1 MQKSTKYS
9 KNAQQITLNM
19 HNKIVKKCTMRLEK
33 IKKICYPKKEVSK
46 MKLTKKGYIT
56 RLIDKEI
63 EENLNIFGAISIEGP
78 KWCGKTWA
86 ALNHSNSVAYLNN
99 TADNFREKH
108 LAEMDVN
115 LVLDKEAPELI
126 DEWQEVPAIWDAV
139 RFKCDEDNKKGKYIL
154 TGSSVPVSDKI
165 HHSGAG
171 RICKMKMYTMSL
183 YESGDSSGEVSLK
196 DLFKNK
202 VQNKLVSKV
211 ELKRLAELI
220 VRGGWPETINISVNG
235 AMKIARSYIEAVLDK
250 DIIEIDGVKRDKQKM
265 EMLLRSLARN
275 ESTISGNNVLMKDI
289 DDNVTE
295 EDVSISRNTVSDYL
309 NVLNRLHLIENQ
321 LPFMYKIR
329 SRVNVGKNSKR
340 HFVDP
345 SLGCAILNITPEK
358 LLNDLET
365 MGLYFEALCERDLK
379 IYAESIG
386 AKLYHYRENDTGV
399 EVDAIV
405 EIADGEYGAIEI
417 KLGANKEEEAA
428 KSLKRFYELA
438 DVKPKFM
445 CIICGLYDAVVK
457 RPDGIYVLPITALKP

>member
-1 MQKSTKYS
+1 
-9 KNAQQITLNM
+9 
-19 HNKIVKKCTMRLEK
+19 
-33 IKKICYPKKEVSK
+33 
-46 MKLTKKGYIT
+46 MKLTKKDYIP
-56 RLIDKEI
+56 RLIDKSI
-63 EENLNIFGAISIEGP
+63 EENLEIFGAVSIEGP
-78 KWCGKTWA
+78 KWCGKTWT
-86 ALNHSNSVAYLNN
+86 ALNHSNSVIYLNN

-139 RFKCDEDNKKGKYIL
+139 RFKCDQDKEKGKYIL
-154 TGSSVPVSDKI
+154 TGSSVPLSDKI

-171 RICKMKMYTMSL
+171 RICKMKMRTMSL

-196 DLFKNK
+196 ELFEGK
-202 VQNKLVSKV
+202 VKNKLVNKV
-211 ELKRLAELI
+211 ELQRIAELI
-220 VRGGWPETINISVNG
+220 VRGGWPESINISVDG
-235 AMKIARSYIEAVLDK
+235 AMKITKSYIEAVLDK
-250 DIIEIDGVKRDKQKM
+250 DIVAIDGVKRDKTKM

-275 ESTISGNNVLMKDI
+275 ESTISSNNILIKDI

-295 EDVSISRNTVSDYL
+295 ERTSISKNTVADYL
-309 NVLNRLHLIENQ
+309 NILNRVHLIENQ
-321 LPFMYKIR
+321 NSFMYKISTR
-329 SRVNVGKNSKR
+329 LNVGKNPKR

-358 LLNDLET
+358 LINQLDT
-365 MGLYFEALCERDLK
+365 FGLYFEALCERDLK

-417 KLGANKEEEAA
+417 KLGANKEEEAVA
-428 KSLKRFYELA
+428 SLKRFYELA
-438 DVKPKFM
+438 EIKPKFM
-445 CIICGLYDAVVK
+445 CVICGLYDAVVK

>member
-1 MQKSTKYS
+1 M
-9 KNAQQITLNM
+9 
-19 HNKIVKKCTMRLEK
+19 
-33 IKKICYPKKEVSK
+33 P
-46 MKLTKKGYIT
+46 
-56 RLIDKEI
+56 RLIDKRI
-63 EENLNIFGAISIEGP
+63 EEDLKIFGAISIEGP
-78 KWCGKTWA
+78 KWCGKTWT
-86 ALNHSNSVAYLNN
+86 ALNHANSVAFLNN

-115 LVLDKEAPELI
+115 LVLDKDKPELI

-139 RFKCDEDNKKGKYIL
+139 RFKRDEDTNKGKYIL

-183 YESGDSSGEVSLK
+183 YESGDSSGDVSLQN
-196 DLFKNK
+196 LFKDK
-202 VQNKLVSKV
+202 VKSKLVNKA
-211 ELKRLAELI
+211 ELKTLAELI
-220 VRGGWPETINISVNG
+220 VRGGWPESISVGVSG
-235 AMKIARSYIEAVLDK
+235 AMKITRSYIEAVLDK

-275 ESTISGNNVLMKDI
+275 ESTISANNVLMKNI

-295 EDVSISRNTVSDYL
+295 KDISISRNTVMDYL

-321 LPFMYKIR
+321 SSFMYKIR
-329 SRVNVGKNSKR
+329 SRLNVGKNPKR

-365 MGLYFEALCERDLK
+365 MGLYFEALCERDLR

-386 AKLYHYRENDTGV
+386 ARLYHYRENDTGV
-399 EVDAIV
+399 EVDAII

-417 KLGANKEEEAA
+417 ILGANKEEEAVA
-428 KSLKRFYELA
+428 SLKKFYDLA
-438 DVKPKFM
+438 EVKPKFM
-445 CIICGLYDAVVK
+445 CVICGLYDAIVK
-457 RPDGIYVLPITALKP
+457 RPVGIYVLPITALKP

>member
-1 MQKSTKYS
+1 
-9 KNAQQITLNM
+9 
-19 HNKIVKKCTMRLEK
+19 
-33 IKKICYPKKEVSK
+33 
-46 MKLTKKGYIT
+46 MKLTKKDYIP
-56 RLIDKEI
+56 RLIDKSI
-63 EENLNIFGAISIEGP
+63 EENLEIFGAVSIEGP
-78 KWCGKTWA
+78 KWCGKTWT
-86 ALNHSNSVAYLNN
+86 ALNHSNSVIYLNN

-139 RFKCDEDNKKGKYIL
+139 RFKCDQDKEKGKYIL

-171 RICKMKMYTMSL
+171 RICKMKMRTMSL

-196 DLFKNK
+196 ELFEGK
-202 VQNKLVSKV
+202 VKNKLVNKV
-211 ELKRLAELI
+211 ELQRIAELI
-220 VRGGWPETINISVNG
+220 VRGGWPESLNISVDG
-235 AMKIARSYIEAVLDK
+235 AMKITKSYIEAVLDK
-250 DIIEIDGVKRDKQKM
+250 DIVAIDGVKRDKTKM

-275 ESTISGNNVLMKDI
+275 ESTISSNNILIKDI

-295 EDVSISRNTVSDYL
+295 ERTSISKNTVADYL
-309 NVLNRLHLIENQ
+309 NILNRLHLIENQ
-321 LPFMYKIR
+321 NSFMYKIR
-329 SRVNVGKNSKR
+329 SRLNVGKNPKR

-358 LLNDLET
+358 LINQLDT
-365 MGLYFEALCERDLK
+365 FGLYFEALCERDLK

-417 KLGANKEEEAA
+417 KLGANKEEEAVA
-428 KSLKRFYELA
+428 SLKRFYELA
-438 DVKPKFM
+438 EIKPKFM
-445 CIICGLYDAVVK
+445 CVICGLYDAVVK